1 MPNTQPSTAKFPSQ
15 AVGHEPSGS
24 HAPNFGAEL
33 QKALS
38 GLNAA
43 QREAAETLYGPV
55 VVIAGPGTGKTQIV
69 ACRAANILA
78 KTDAKP
84 ENLLITTF
92 TEAGVVSI
100 KKRLLKFL

>member
-1 MPNTQPSTAKFPSQ
+1 MPNVQPQASDIQPPSRDR
-15 AVGHEPSGS
+15 
-24 HAPNFGAEL
+24 GADL